1 MDLSF
6 LQNPIVLAIIAGAL
20 SYLYLYLEHKKKQE
34 ENPKATIEPINY
46 TIPGVIAL
54 VTLALAYGFF
64 GFRSSSLAP
73 DQIPGLAPGP
83 TPLGVEVPKLN
94 QGGFTEGTQG
104 AADSFGSNTFHLVGK
119 NTIKLPQTDV
129 FIDLAHF

>member
-6 LQNPIVLAIIAGAL
+6 LQNPIILAIIAGAL

-46 TIPGVIAL
+46 TIPAVIAI

-64 GFRSSSLAP
+64 GFKGSSATAQGEPVAAS
-73 DQIPGLAPGP
+73 GVPGP
-83 TPLGVEVPKLN
+83 ELPKLN

>member
-6 LQNPIVLAIIAGAL
+6 LQNPIVLAVIAGVL
-20 SYLYLYLEHKKKQE
+20 SYLYLYLENKKKQD

-54 VTLALAYGFF
+54 GTLFVAYSYF
-64 GFRSSSLAP
+64 GFNK
-73 DQIPGLAPGP
+73 
-83 TPLGVEVPKLN
+83 EVPVAQVAGAIEQLPLN
-94 QGGFTEGTQG
+94 QGFTEGANGT
-104 AADSFGSNTFHLVGK
+104 AADSFGSNTFRLVGK
-119 NTIKLPQTDV
+119 NSIKLPQTDV